1 MVTTTAYDSP
11 GLVLHQEHR
20 RSVMVSPTSVVVN
33 LCESGVPPPSGCTR
47 VTFAARLIS
56 YRVRRPMN
64 CHDELGSDRTDMRS
78 RTILV
83 LTCEPERFLVRINF
97 TQPFRGVVHAGDK
110 RDNCRIRGN
119 GSHFYTL
126 PVPLNDCSTAH
137 NDATGS
143 FTNSLTIRF
152 HPSLELE
159 GDEIKTLV
167 CKFTTGDVSLG

>member
-1 MVTTTAYDSP
+1 MAMVLVVGNPGGREVLRGPTRPVVKNYFTT
-11 GLVLHQEHR
+11 
-20 RSVMVSPTSVVVN
+20 
-33 LCESGVPPPSGCTR
+33 
-47 VTFAARLIS
+47 
-56 YRVRRPMN
+56 
-64 CHDELGSDRTDMRS
+64 DRTKV
-78 RTILV
+78 V

-110 RDNCRIRGN
+110 RDNCRIRGD
-119 GSHFYTL
+119 GSRLYTL
-126 PVPLNDCSTAH
+126 PVPLNDCSTMH

-167 CKFTTGDVSLG
+167 CKFTTGDVNLG